1 MIKREVLSETSYVN
15 GKCIPETARRVGV
28 IERALADTG
37 YKIALWSVM
46 SPTKVLLEV
55 RYKKAQYAVLV
66 VDGETI
72 LGFFDIRKN
81 VAPMTYYY
89 EGDGVYF
96 VRMTQKLSQEKFG
109 LSEIY

>member
-1 MIKREVLSETSYVN
+1 MIKREVLSEMSYVN

-28 IERALADTG
+28 IERILADTG

-46 SPTKVLLEV
+46 SSTKVLLEV

-96 VRMTQKLSQEKFG
+96 VRMTPKLSQEKFG
-109 LSEIY
+109 SPEIY